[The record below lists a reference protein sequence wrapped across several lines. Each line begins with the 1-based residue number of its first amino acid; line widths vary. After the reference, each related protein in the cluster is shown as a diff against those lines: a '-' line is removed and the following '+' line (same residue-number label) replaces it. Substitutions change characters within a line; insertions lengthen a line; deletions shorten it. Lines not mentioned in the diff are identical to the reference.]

1 MIKGTGRIDKYALAY
16 LLSFVSFRVCDVL
29 NRTCRSTTQK
39 RLGNSII
46 LEEEKEMTIVRWG
59 GGVDFEKN
67 LGSSIYRS
75 MLNELVQSLNR
86 H

>member
-29 NRTCRSTTQK
+29 NRTCHSTIQK

-59 GGVDFEKN
+59 GVDFEKN
-67 LGSSIYRS
+67 SGSSIYRS
-75 MLNELVQSLNR
+75 MLKELVQSLR